1 MAIQSTHVNSAN
13 VIPMQELGNFLKQN
27 IQTLHSDPSLADS
40 LPPVMIWGSPGLGKS
55 TIVKTVAKELGIE
68 FRDIRLAQIESV
80 DIRGLPSVDKENG
93 TMKWNAPDFW
103 PRDPE
108 SKGIIFLDEISACP
122 KDVAV
127 AAYQLILDRKLG
139 DFYEVPKGWYI
150 VAAGNKTTD
159 RAVSMTMSSA
169 LANRFLHVEVEADA
183 EEWCVW
189 AYRNDVH
196 PAVTGFIK
204 YRPNLIFNM
213 TDENLE
219 RGWPSPRAWEKVS
232 TMSKIYSGNIDL
244 LRKIVYGLIGNHAGI
259 EFVEYFKMASKFD
272 DVLDMLLGKKPI
284 SVPTKSD
291 EKYALASAVIYHA
304 WKGKD
309 EKESLAR
316 LSGVFKIANEMTAD
330 FAAMM
335 ICAVANG
342 TNTISKGDAI
352 KTLCKCPEWKEFSK
366 KHGSVIRKY
375 MI

>member
-1 MAIQSTHVNSAN
+1 
-13 VIPMQELGNFLKQN
+13 
-27 IQTLHSDPSLADS
+27 
-40 LPPVMIWGSPGLGKS
+40 
-55 TIVKTVAKELGIE
+55 
-68 FRDIRLAQIESV
+68 
-80 DIRGLPSVDKENG
+80 
-93 TMKWNAPDFW
+93 
-103 PRDPE
+103 
-108 SKGIIFLDEISACP
+108 
-122 KDVAV
+122 
-127 AAYQLILDRKLG
+127 
-139 DFYEVPKGWYI
+139 
-150 VAAGNKTTD
+150 
-159 RAVSMTMSSA
+159 
-169 LANRFLHVEVEADA
+169 
-183 EEWCVW
+183 
-189 AYRNDVH
+189 
-196 PAVTGFIK
+196 
-204 YRPNLIFNM
+204 M

-304 WKGKD
+304 WNGKD

-316 LSGVFKIANEMTAD
+316 LSGVFKIANQMTAD

-335 ICAVANG
+335 VCAVANG